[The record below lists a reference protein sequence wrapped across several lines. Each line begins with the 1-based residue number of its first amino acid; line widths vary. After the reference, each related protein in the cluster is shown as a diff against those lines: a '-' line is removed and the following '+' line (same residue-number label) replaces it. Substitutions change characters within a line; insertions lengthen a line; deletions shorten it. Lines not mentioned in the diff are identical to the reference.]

1 MKNSSSVRKK
11 TELRERFL
19 RYAVEHAQNGR
30 IPTVAEF
37 RQVLGVS
44 NYMLLNCMNEL
55 VKEGVIYRKSRK
67 EGTFLSKGNTKSVVG
82 LVIEQGRENEY
93 VNTPSWLAG
102 FCGEFSCQSDFL
114 LRMIQIPADGDISAV
129 IRGLG
134 LDALVILA
142 GGRCFTADEPHNCKV
157 IHSLT
162 GMTENYGIKLPSEN
176 TVSVDSEY
184 WLREYVR
191 SGVRL
196 GRNNFV
202 IISPDDASTSVM
214 TDEIRK
220 QGLVPDPE
228 CHLTDSKNLKK
239 KLPALIK
246 KYNINAVRCT
256 GKYHSDFAAAVK
268 KISGFCPIFPYFAT
282 ETVYQ
287 KLKEDSNCQECYH
300 IFEHLND
307 FYNRMGK
314 ITAQKTIEMVLS
326 GKQFPSEKIKM
337 EFSTQYQYLLN
348 NLKGDEK
355 WKKQNL
361 PKSCCMTANQLSEQ
375 RKKSVVCL

>member
-19 RYAVEHAQNGR
+19 RYAVEHAQDGR
-30 IPTVAEF
+30 IPTVVEL
-37 RQVLGVS
+37 RQALGVT

-67 EGTFLSKGNTKSVVG
+67 EGTFLSKGNTKSVIG

-93 VNTPSWLAG
+93 INTPSWLAG
-102 FCGEFSCQSDFL
+102 FCGEFSCQCDFL
-114 LRMIQIPADGDISAV
+114 LRMIQLPADGDLGAV

-134 LDALVILA
+134 LDALVILS
-142 GGRCFTADEPHNCKV
+142 GSRYCKADATYNAKI
-157 IHSLT
+157 IHSMT
-162 GMTENYGIKLPSEN
+162 GTTENYGILLPPN
-176 TVSVDSEY
+176 NIISVDSEY
-184 WLREYVR
+184 WIREYVR
-191 SGVRL
+191 SSVRIN
-196 GRNNFV
+196 RCNFAA
-202 IISPDDASTSVM
+202 ISPDDELNAVM
-214 TDEIRK
+214 VDEIRK
-220 QGLVPDPE
+220 QKLPWNAE
-228 CHLTDSKNLKK
+228 CHFADSRNFKK
-239 KLPALIK
+239 KLPEIIK

-256 GKYHSDFAAAVK
+256 GKYHFDFASAVK
-268 KISGFCPIFPYFAT
+268 KISGFQAIFPYFAS
-282 ETVYQ
+282 ENIYR
-287 KLKEDSNCQECYH
+287 KLQNDCELDCFYV
-300 IFEHLND
+300 FEHLDD
-307 FYNRMGK
+307 FYKRMGK
-314 ITAQKTIEMVLS
+314 ITAQKTVEMIRS